1 MLLLLSSA
9 NIIPR
14 TNSTVYT
21 IAAVLLAVGRAGVL
35 PRFKTYL
42 GDQLRAGHEQA
53 SSVDERR
60 VRCRKHVWLILTQSA
75 CICTTPLILS
85 KYTWPI
91 RFALSAVMMGA
102 THILFLFGISFHHQ
116 KKPTEKSCNYTLRV
130 IAAALLKRH
139 LSYPHSPDEY
149 LKNDDALSSDA
160 ETCARV
166 EAKHPQS
173 LSPEDGTLPPA
184 DDRCVFKREGSQL
197 HLLPQIRFLR

>member
-1 MLLLLSSA
+1 MLLFLSSV

-14 TNSTVYT
+14 TNSGLYF
-21 IAAVLLAVGRAGVL
+21 IAAVLLAVGTAGVL

-60 VRCRKHVWLILTQSA
+60 VRCRKNVWLNLTQLA
-75 CICTTPLILS
+75 FICTIPLILS
-85 KYTWPI
+85 KYTWPS

-102 THILFLFGISFHHQ
+102 THILFWFDIPLHHQ
-116 KKPTEKSCNYTLRV
+116 KKPTEKSCNCILRV

-160 ETCARV
+160 ETCAGV
-166 EAKHPQS
+166 ESKHPQS

-184 DDRCVFKREGSQL
+184 DDRSVFKREGSQL